1 MDNGVNAK
9 VDIIVELKKMNLTY
23 EKLVEVGIKLM
34 DNPKYIHL
42 FWVFEEEQKTL
53 FVIRPIQQLM
63 VSLLVSNLSNLFCI
77 QLEVFNILGIMNYI
91 GDAGDA
97 LLVLFLNVYSQTILN
112 SLFQT

>member
-1 MDNGVNAK
+1 LVEAFKIAIESSNKNIRMIPTKMDNGVSAK

-53 FVIRPIQQLM
+53 FVIRPIQ
-63 VSLLVSNLSNLFCI
+63 
-77 QLEVFNILGIMNYI
+77 
-91 GDAGDA
+91 
-97 LLVLFLNVYSQTILN
+97 
-112 SLFQT
+112 

>member
-1 MDNGVNAK
+1 LVEAFKIAIESSNKNIRMIPSKMDNGVNAK

-53 FVIRPIQQLM
+53 FVIRPIQ
-63 VSLLVSNLSNLFCI
+63 
-77 QLEVFNILGIMNYI
+77 
-91 GDAGDA
+91 
-97 LLVLFLNVYSQTILN
+97 
-112 SLFQT
+112 

>member
-1 MDNGVNAK
+1 MVEAFKIAIESSNKNIRMIPSKMDNGVSAK

-53 FVIRPIQQLM
+53 FVIRPIQ
-63 VSLLVSNLSNLFCI
+63 
-77 QLEVFNILGIMNYI
+77 
-91 GDAGDA
+91 
-97 LLVLFLNVYSQTILN
+97 
-112 SLFQT
+112 

>member
-1 MDNGVNAK
+1 MVEAFKIAIESSNKNIRMIPSKMDNGVNAK

-53 FVIRPIQQLM
+53 FVIRPIQ
-63 VSLLVSNLSNLFCI
+63 
-77 QLEVFNILGIMNYI
+77 
-91 GDAGDA
+91 
-97 LLVLFLNVYSQTILN
+97 
-112 SLFQT
+112 

>member
-1 MDNGVNAK
+1 MVEAFKIAIESSNKNIRMIPTKMDNGVSAK

-53 FVIRPIQQLM
+53 FVIRPIQ
-63 VSLLVSNLSNLFCI
+63 
-77 QLEVFNILGIMNYI
+77 
-91 GDAGDA
+91 
-97 LLVLFLNVYSQTILN
+97 
-112 SLFQT
+112 

>member
-1 MDNGVNAK
+1 LVEAFKIGIESSNKNIRMIPSKMDNGVNAK

-53 FVIRPIQQLM
+53 FVIRPIQ
-63 VSLLVSNLSNLFCI
+63 
-77 QLEVFNILGIMNYI
+77 
-91 GDAGDA
+91 
-97 LLVLFLNVYSQTILN
+97 
-112 SLFQT
+112 

>member
-1 MDNGVNAK
+1 MVEAFKIGIESSNKNIRMIPSKMDNGVNAK

-53 FVIRPIQQLM
+53 FVIRPIQ
-63 VSLLVSNLSNLFCI
+63 
-77 QLEVFNILGIMNYI
+77 
-91 GDAGDA
+91 
-97 LLVLFLNVYSQTILN
+97 
-112 SLFQT
+112 

>member
-1 MDNGVNAK
+1 LVEAFKIAIESSNKNIRMIPSKMDNGVSAK

-53 FVIRPIQQLM
+53 FVIRPIQ
-63 VSLLVSNLSNLFCI
+63 
-77 QLEVFNILGIMNYI
+77 
-91 GDAGDA
+91 
-97 LLVLFLNVYSQTILN
+97 
-112 SLFQT
+112 